1 MVSATHWTQNSKMR
15 DPSLRRARDFG
26 LIDDPQVTGP
36 QNAITDV
43 PGVRV
48 GHTTCREGNIATG
61 FTAIL
66 PHEGNMF
73 RERLLAAVEVING
86 FGKSAGLMQVTEM
99 GCIETPI
106 LLTNTFG
113 IGTGFNALV
122 REAIRSNPDI
132 GRDVATVNP
141 VVCEC
146 NDGYLNDIQAMAL
159 TEADAT
165 NALNAARAPAGTGP
179 VAQGSVGAGTG
190 MSCFGF
196 KGGIGTASRV
206 VVIEGRPFILGTL
219 VLANFGKAGD
229 LILPDGRRPK
239 PFGAEPGPEKG
250 SVIVILATD
259 IPLTTRQLRRV
270 AKRCGAGIAWLGSF
284 WGNGSGDIVLA
295 FSTAMAVPRRSLL
308 TFSPGLF
315 LCDCEIDAIFRAAAE
330 ATREA
335 VLNALCAAP
344 SMTGFQDHTR
354 PSLADWLLT
363 NPRKAC

>member
-1 MVSATHWTQNSKMR
+1 MR
-15 DPSLRRARDFG
+15 DPSHRRARDFG

-36 QNAITDV
+36 ENAITDV

-48 GHTTCREGNIATG
+48 GHATRREGNIASG

-73 RERLLAAVEVING
+73 RERLPAAVEVING
-86 FGKSAGLMQVTEM
+86 FGKSAGLMQVAEL

-106 LLTNTFG
+106 LLTNTFAV
-113 IGTGFNALV
+113 GTGFNALV
-122 REAIRSNPDI
+122 REAICANPEI
-132 GRDVATVNP
+132 GRTAATVNP

-146 NDGYLNDIQAMAL
+146 NDGFLNDIQAMAL
-159 TEADAT
+159 TEADADA
-165 NALNAARAPAGTGP
+165 ALAAARAPEGVEA

-206 VVIEGRPFILGTL
+206 VVLEGRPFILGVL

-229 LILPDGRRPK
+229 LVLPDGRRPK
-239 PFGAEPGPEKG
+239 PPAAEPGPEKG

-259 IPLTTRQLRRV
+259 VPLTARQLGRV

-284 WGNGSGDIVLA
+284 WGNGSGDIALA
-295 FSTAMAVPRRSLL
+295 FSTAAAIPQKSIL
-308 TFSPGLF
+308 TFTPNLF
-315 LCDCEIDAIFRAAAE
+315 LCESHIDEVFRAAAV

-335 VLNALCAAP
+335 VLNAMCSAP
-344 SMTGFQDHTR
+344 AMTGFGGHRR
-354 PSLADWLLT
+354 PSLGDWLIA
-363 NPRKAC
+363 NPREVS

>member
-1 MVSATHWTQNSKMR
+1 MR
-15 DPSLRRARDFG
+15 DPSHRRARDFG

-48 GHTTCREGNIATG
+48 GHATCREGNIATG

-73 RERLLAAVEVING
+73 RERLPAAVEVING
-86 FGKSAGLMQVTEM
+86 FGKSVGLMQVTEM
-99 GCIETPI
+99 GCVETPI

-113 IGTGFNALV
+113 VGTGFNALV
-122 REAIRSNPDI
+122 REAIRANPDI
-132 GRDVATVNP
+132 GRAAATVNP

-146 NDGYLNDIQAMAL
+146 NDGYLNDIQAMVL
-159 TEADAT
+159 SETDAM
-165 NALNAARAPAGTGP
+165 NALNAARAPEGMGP
-179 VAQGSVGAGTG
+179 VAQGAVGAGTG

-196 KGGIGTASRV
+196 KGGVGTASRV
-206 VVIEGRPFILGTL
+206 VVLEGRPFVLGVL

-229 LILPDGRRPK
+229 LVLPDGRRPK
-239 PFGAEPGPEKG
+239 PFGAEAGPEKG
-250 SVIVILATD
+250 SVIVVLATD
-259 IPLTTRQLRRV
+259 VPLSARQLRRV

-295 FSTAMAVPRRSLL
+295 FSTASTMPQKTILPFTPS
-308 TFSPGLF
+308 LF
-315 LCDCEIDAIFRAAAE
+315 LCECYVDELFRAAAE

-344 SMTGFQDHTR
+344 PMTGFQGHTR
-354 PSLADWLLT
+354 PSLGDWLLT
-363 NPRKAC
+363 NPREAF